1 MKCDV
6 FKMQSA
12 GSEEG
17 AFSAEFFVSDCF
29 HRFIVSAVFVN
40 AKLPKDFGISDT
52 IKGYKHTL
60 FTQIVKAATVM
71 IRDLQELVSVS
82 VYR

>member
-1 MKCDV
+1 
-6 FKMQSA
+6 MQSA
-12 GSEEG
+12 ESEKE
-17 AFSAEFFVSDCF
+17 AFSADVFVPDCF
-29 HRFIVSAVFVN
+29 QRYNVSAVFVN

-60 FTQIVKAATVM
+60 FTQRVKAATVM